1 MDEAD
6 ETVRLAERAEIEEA
20 YARVRAT
27 VRRTPVVEIAGGD
40 LGVPCRV
47 LLKLELLQ
55 HTGSFKARGALNT
68 VLSMPEGT
76 TGAVAAS
83 GGNHGAA
90 VAWACGIAGIEADVF
105 VPATSPSEKVRRI
118 EQYGA
123 TAHVVD
129 GYYREAYEAS
139 RAWAEGRAVVPVHAY
154 DDDPIVA
161 GAAGVGV
168 EIGDQA
174 PYAHKVLVP
183 CGGGGLYSG
192 TALALRDQTPV
203 VPVEPERCP
212 SLNASL
218 AAGERVEVEVSGVAA
233 DSLGAATIGAHAYAV
248 ATELG
253 AAPVLASDDQ
263 ILAARR
269 LLWDECRVLAEPG
282 GVTALAALIAGRVD
296 VRDGE
301 TVVVVVSGANHP
313 TIPAD
318 VVTAVSA

>member
-1 MDEAD
+1 M
-6 ETVRLAERAEIEEA
+6 TVVLPDRRRIEDA
-20 YARVRAT
+20 YARLRPM
-27 VRRTPVVEIAGGD
+27 VRRTPIVEIAGGD
-40 LGVPCRV
+40 LGVGGRV

-68 VLSMPEGT
+68 VLEMPEGT

-105 VPATSPSEKVRRI
+105 VPVTSPVEKVRRI
-118 EQYGA
+118 ERYGA

-129 GYYREAYEAS
+129 GYYADAYEAS
-139 RAWAEGRAVVPVHAY
+139 LEWARGRAVVPVHAY
-154 DDDPIVA
+154 DADPIVA
-161 GAAGVGV
+161 GAAGVGI

-174 PYAHKVLVP
+174 PYARRVLVP

-192 TALALRDQTPV
+192 TALALRDQMPV

-212 SLNASL
+212 SLAASL
-218 AAGERVEVEVSGVAA
+218 EAGGRVDVEVSGVAA
-233 DSLGAATIGAHAYAV
+233 DSLGAGRVGERAFAV
-248 ATELG
+248 ARALD
-253 AAPVLASDDQ
+253 ASPLRVSDDQ

-269 LLWDECRVLAEPG
+269 LLWEECRVLAEPG
-282 GVTALAALIAGRVD
+282 GVTALAALVAGKVD

-301 TVVVVVSGANHP
+301 TVVVVISGANHP
-313 TIPAD
+313 TIPED
-318 VVTAVSA
+318 VVAPVSG

>member
-1 MDEAD
+1 M
-6 ETVRLAERAEIEEA
+6 TRRLPSNAEIEEA
-20 YARVRAT
+20 YARVRPL
-27 VRRTPVVEIAGGD
+27 VRRTPVVEIDGGD
-40 LGVPCRV
+40 VGVAGRV

-105 VPATSPSEKVRRI
+105 VPSTSPTEKVRRI

-129 GYYREAYEAS
+129 GWYAAAYEAS

-154 DDDPIVA
+154 DEDTIVA

-174 PYAHKVLVP
+174 PYARRVLVP

-192 TALALRDQTPV
+192 TALALRDQVPV
-203 VPVEPERCP
+203 VPVEPDRCP
-212 SLNASL
+212 SLTAAL
-218 AAGERVEVEVSGVAA
+218 AAGERVDVEVSGVAA
-233 DSLGAATIGAHAYAV
+233 DSLGAARTGERAFAV
-248 ATELG
+248 ARELG
-253 AAPVLASDDQ
+253 AEPMLVSDDQ

-282 GVTALAALIAGRVD
+282 GVTALAALVAGKAD
-296 VRDGE
+296 VREGE
-301 TVVVVVSGANHP
+301 TVVVVISGGNHP
-313 TIPAD
+313 TIPDD
-318 VVTAVSA
+318 VVATVSR

>member
-1 MDEAD
+1 M
-6 ETVRLAERAEIEEA
+6 TVRLPGREQIEET
-20 YARVRAT
+20 YARLRPM

-40 LGVPCRV
+40 LGVAGRV

-55 HTGSFKARGALNT
+55 HTGSFKARGALNA
-68 VLSMPEGT
+68 VLAMPDGT
-76 TGAVAAS
+76 AGAVAAS

-105 VPATSPSEKVRRI
+105 VPSTSPMEKVRRI
-118 EQYGA
+118 EEYGA
-123 TAHVVD
+123 TAHIVD
-129 GYYREAYEAS
+129 GYYAAAYEAS
-139 RAWAEGRAVVPVHAY
+139 RAWAEGRPVLPVHAY
-154 DDDPIVA
+154 DADAIIA
-161 GAAGVGV
+161 GAAGVGI

-174 PYAHKVLVP
+174 PYARRVLVP

-192 TALALRDQTPV
+192 TALALRDVMPV

-212 SLNASL
+212 SLVSAL
-218 AAGERVEVEVSGVAA
+218 AAGERVDVDVSGVAA
-233 DSLGAATIGAHAYAV
+233 DSLGAARIGERAFAV
-248 ATELG
+248 VREL
-253 AAPVLASDDQ
+253 AAEPLLVSDDQ

-282 GVTALAALIAGRVD
+282 GVTALAALVAGKVD

-301 TVVVVVSGANHP
+301 TVVVVISGANHP

-318 VVTAVSA
+318 VVAPVSG